1 MSQIIAEAQSDLV
14 IGLVQSVLF
23 WEDPTKNCLHFT
35 QLITQSQKKADVWI
49 LPEMCT
55 TGFSMK
61 TQHAL
66 LPEVVL
72 EWMIPIAKNTDAAI
86 CGSVMVA
93 DKGFFFNRFFWVEP
107 DGGYYFYDKRHMF
120 RMAGEHEVFTGG
132 KSQVV
137 FSFRGWKIMP
147 QICYDLRFPV
157 WSRNRLETGE
167 YAYDLLIY
175 VANWPE
181 KRRDAWKAL
190 LPARAVE
197 NQAYVAGLNRV
208 GTDGYGI
215 DYAGDSAV
223 FGFLGN
229 ALLPFLDG
237 SESVELISLSRTE
250 LMSYRKAFPAMMDAD
265 DFSLIKS

>member
-1 MSQIIAEAQSDLV
+1 
-14 IGLVQSVLF
+14 
-23 WEDPTKNCLHFT
+23 
-35 QLITQSQKKADVWI
+35 
-49 LPEMCT
+49 
-55 TGFSMK
+55 
-61 TQHAL
+61 
-66 LPEVVL
+66 
-72 EWMIPIAKNTDAAI
+72 
-86 CGSVMVA
+86 
-93 DKGFFFNRFFWVEP
+93 
-107 DGGYYFYDKRHMF
+107 
-120 RMAGEHEVFTGG
+120 
-132 KSQVV
+132 
-137 FSFRGWKIMP
+137 
-147 QICYDLRFPV
+147 
-157 WSRNRLETGE
+157 LETGE